1 VFDRAQCDDVEGFA
15 NLFGTSGFDFDVREG
30 ECTNNFTKEYAFLLM
45 GLDEGDVKLRIIEL
59 RPEFNWE
66 TGESGAGSD
75 VC

>member
-1 VFDRAQCDDVEGFA
+1 MLDRTKGDDVEGYA
-15 NLFGTSGFDFDVREG
+15 DLFGPGGLNFEVREV
-30 ECTNNFTKEYAFLLM
+30 ESTNNFTKECGFLLL

-66 TGESGAGSD
+66 TGESGTGSD